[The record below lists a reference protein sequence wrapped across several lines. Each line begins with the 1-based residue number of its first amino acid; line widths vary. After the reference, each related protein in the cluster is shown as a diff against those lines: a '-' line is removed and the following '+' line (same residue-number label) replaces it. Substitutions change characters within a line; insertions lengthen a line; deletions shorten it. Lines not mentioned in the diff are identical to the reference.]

1 MHFGKED
8 KTEGLTKR
16 RRVDRERETGD
27 EREWKER
34 RSACVGADLRYVV
47 IDLATSSWNLG
58 MALVD
63 YELFENRDLIR
74 RCDCTYRNFL
84 HACLMVILGISAS
97 EVAVL
102 EN

>member
-1 MHFGKED
+1 
-8 KTEGLTKR
+8 
-16 RRVDRERETGD
+16 
-27 EREWKER
+27 
-34 RSACVGADLRYVV
+34 
-47 IDLATSSWNLG
+47 

-74 RCDCTYRNFL
+74 LCDCTYRNFL